1 MKLFFVHEVSY
12 QEKVIFEM
20 HEFPE
25 LLSAKGHQVYFFE
38 FPERVGQL
46 WSINR
51 FRDRNLSGRVLKE
64 SGITLIT
71 PFTISA
77 GTFQRMLSL
86 FTTFPAL
93 FRSIWRV
100 RPDVIITYAVP
111 TYGLQL
117 LLIAKIFKIPVIY
130 RAIDVSHLIR
140 KSVFNNFVKT
150 IETFLMRKVDFVSCH
165 NVGMLG
171 YVLEKSKKN
180 PDHVLIN
187 YPPIQLDDFK
197 RNETDTRDEKLIVFL
212 GTLFLFSGLP
222 NFLIEFK
229 KAKLDF
235 SGYKVA
241 IIGDGAQ
248 RKLLEQTIKQL
259 DLVKNVDLLG
269 FKPYSELNKYL
280 SKSLIAINPFEKSML
295 TDNALPQKVIQYAA
309 AGNLIISTNLLGLR
323 GLFSEP
329 ESIFWVENTS
339 EIPTRIRE
347 IENMSTQER
356 HFHLKNQDA
365 TLTEKLDL
373 EKSIKSF
380 ESLLLQVSKREKLH

>member
-25 LLSAKGHQVYFFE
+25 LLASRGHQVHFFE

-51 FRDRNLSGRVLKE
+51 FRERNLSGRVLKE

-71 PFTISA
+71 PFTVSA
-77 GTFQRMLSL
+77 GTLQRVLSL
-86 FTTFPAL
+86 FTTFPTL
-93 FRSIWRV
+93 FRSIRRA

-117 LLIAKIFKIPVIY
+117 LLIGKMFKIPVVY

-140 KSVFNNFVKT
+140 KSVFNKFVKT
-150 IETFLMRKVDFVSCH
+150 IEVFLLRKVNFVSCH
-165 NVGMLG
+165 NVGMLN
-171 YVLEKSKKN
+171 YVLEKSEKSS
-180 PDHVLIN
+180 DDVVIN
-187 YPPIQLDDFK
+187 YPPIQLNDFK
-197 RNETDTRDEKLIVFL
+197 RDQIATREEKLIVFL

-222 NFLIEFK
+222 DFLIEFK
-229 KAKLDF
+229 KAKLDL

-259 DLVKNVDLLG
+259 DLVNSVDLLG
-269 FKPYSELNKYL
+269 FKPYRELNQYL
-280 SKSLIAINPFEKSML
+280 SKALIAINPFEKSVL

-309 AGNLIISTNLLGLR
+309 AGNLIISTSLVGLR
-323 GLFSEP
+323 GLFSDP

-339 EIPTRIRE
+339 EIPIRIRE
-347 IENMSTQER
+347 IEKMDVAER
-356 HFHLKNQDA
+356 QVHLKNQDIA
-365 TLTEKLDL
+365 LSETLDL
-373 EKSIKSF
+373 EKSLKSF
-380 ESLLLQVSKREKLH
+380 ESLLLRASKRI

>member
-12 QEKVIFEM
+12 REKVIFEM

-25 LLSAKGHQVYFFE
+25 LLASKGHQVYFFE
-38 FPERVGQL
+38 FPERLGHL

-51 FRDRNLSGRVLKE
+51 FRKRNLSGRVLKE

-77 GTFQRMLSL
+77 GTLQRILSL
-86 FTTFPAL
+86 FTTFPTL
-93 FRSIWRV
+93 FRSIRRV

-117 LLIAKIFKIPVIY
+117 LLIGKILKISVVY

-140 KSVFNNFVKT
+140 KSIFNTFIKS
-150 IETFLMRKVDFVSCH
+150 IEKFLLRKVDYVSCH
-165 NVGMLG
+165 NVGMLN
-171 YVLEKSKKN
+171 YVSEKTAKN
-180 PDHVLIN
+180 QQNVAIN
-187 YPPIQLDDFK
+187 YPPIQLNDFK
-197 RNETDTRDEKLIVFL
+197 RDDIATRDEKLIVFL

-229 KAKLDF
+229 KAKLDLK
-235 SGYKVA
+235 GYRVV

-248 RKLLEQTIKQL
+248 RKLLEETIKQL
-259 DLVKNVDLLG
+259 DLEKSVDLLG
-269 FKPYSELNKYL
+269 FKPYSELNQYL
-280 SKSLIAINPFEKSML
+280 SKALIAINPFEKSVL

-309 AGNLIISTNLLGLR
+309 AGNLIISTNLVGLR
-323 GLFSEP
+323 GLFAQP

-339 EIPTRIRE
+339 EIPIRIRE
-347 IENMSTQER
+347 IENMNAHDRQI
-356 HFHLKNQDA
+356 HLSNQDM
-365 TLTEKLDL
+365 TLTQTLDL
-373 EKSIKSF
+373 EKSVKSF
-380 ESLLLQVSKREKLH
+380 ESLLLRASKKNSRN